1 MVECLEF
8 DVPVNCYRKTNRA
21 LIVQIILFMK
31 INHIFE
37 KIFLSYLFRFFPE
50 I

>member
-31 INHIFE
+31 INHIFWE
-37 KIFLSYLFRFFPE
+37 NVFILFV
-50 I
+50 